1 MRVLSLSI
9 CSFLLVVCAF
19 AQSDRGT
26 ITGTVS
32 DATGAVVA
40 NAAIQAKNAGTGVEY
55 ASATSTTGNYTLL
68 QLPPGTYQVNVTVP
82 GFKKY
87 SRSGLTVEVAQTLRV
102 DISLEVGS
110 ASESVTV
117 TESASLLRTE
127 SGELS
132 HNVDVK
138 KLDDLPI
145 LGIGGTLSGS
155 AGIRNPM
162 AMISVIPGST
172 FVPNALVRINGTPA
186 NSQAFRIEGQDASNT
201 GTPGVPAQTQPS
213 VDAIQEVAIQT
224 SNYAAEYGQVGGG
237 MFNVTMRSG
246 TNQFHGSAYDY
257 FVNEV
262 FNAGNPFVTGSPN
275 IRPRARRNDY
285 GFTLGGPVWIPK
297 LYNGRDKTFFFFN
310 WEQFRETTVINN
322 QLQTIPFADYRTGDF
337 SRAILPNA
345 KVIGTDPLNNTMLE
359 GMIYDPKSTKT
370 DPVSGKVFRDQFVN
384 NVIDPVRFDDV
395 SKKIQALFP
404 KTSGPTPNAL
414 TSNYLNVYGTSRI
427 TGIPSIKIDQT
438 IGAKGKLSFFWQRT
452 KTSNPNGN
460 TIFGGSDGLP
470 DPITTALGTFQQA
483 PLYRLNYDYSLTP
496 TILLHFGGGY
506 RSNYF
511 LVPSVTT
518 KGEITNYD
526 ALTQLGLK
534 GGLEYKWFPTISGLS
549 SNVVDPSAG
558 GMKTIG
564 SEAGTNAITQSP
576 SFNTSVN
583 WVKENHTFK
592 FGAEFLTQGYPPKV
606 DGNTLGTYTFAA
618 NETGQPFQITNV
630 GGTNV
635 GFGYASFLL
644 GLVDGAAIS
653 RPTNPRMG
661 KKQFGIYAQDSW
673 KITRKLTLDYGLR
686 YDYSTYLREE
696 YGRAP
701 EFSATTPNPNAGGIL
716 GAAIYDGSGP
726 GRCNCNIAHNYPF
739 AFGPR
744 LGVAY
749 QINSKTV
756 FRAGFGIV
764 YGGTAVNNN
773 AAGGLAGSSASLV
786 QTSFGVPVSILADGF
801 PSSGYP
807 PVWPNF
813 NPGQFPTT
821 APAPGP
827 GPVFMDQNSGRPARQ
842 YQWSVGF
849 QRELSKDLVVE
860 ASYVANR
867 GVWWQAPG
875 LLNLDAIT
883 PALLKHYNL
892 DPTIK
897 ADEDLLNAK
906 INSPLAAQR
915 GFATVPYPGF
925 PITATVSQAL
935 RPFPQFAGVAS
946 PFNPFPVAIPT
957 YWNPL
962 GKSWYDSLQIKATKR
977 FSHGLTFLGTFAW
990 SKAESLGAEIGEPNP
1005 GSTGGAVF
1013 NDVFN
1018 RNINKYLSIYNQP
1031 FVLNLSATYV
1041 TPRIGGNKALSWAL
1055 RDWTYGAAL
1064 QYASGFPLQV
1074 PNAQSNLN
1082 NYLFQGQ
1089 SFANRVPGQP
1099 LYSTN
1104 WVDKN
1109 GKTHT
1114 DELDINCHCYDP
1126 NKTFVLNPNA
1136 WTDPA
1141 PGQFGASAAYYGDY
1155 RTQRRPR
1162 ENMNLGRTWRMKEDR
1177 ITFNLR
1183 IEFTNV
1189 FNRAYWG
1196 DPTGTSLT
1204 NATLKQATFPITSG
1218 VTFGNTSSG
1227 FGRVVTTG
1235 ATQFGNAANLSP
1247 RQGVIVGRFQF

>member
-1 MRVLSLSI
+1 MRF
-9 CSFLLVVCAF
+9 SFLSVCCLLLAVCAF

-32 DATGAVVA
+32 DPAGAVVA
-40 NAAIQAKNAGTGVEY
+40 NAPIQAKNVGTGVEY
-55 ASATSTTGNYTLL
+55 SSATSTTGNYTLP
-68 QLPPGTYQVNVTVP
+68 QLPPGSYQLTVTVP

-102 DISLEVGS
+102 DIILEVGS
-110 ASESVTV
+110 AAESVTV

-138 KLDDLPI
+138 RMDDLPI

-162 AMISVIPGST
+162 AMITVIPGST

-213 VDAIQEVAIQT
+213 VDAIQETSIQT

-237 MFNVTMRSG
+237 LFNVIMRSG

-257 FVNEV
+257 FVNEI
-262 FNAGNPFVTGSPN
+262 FNAGNPFVTGSPQGN
-275 IRPRARRNDY
+275 PRPRARRNDY
-285 GFTLGGPVWIPK
+285 GFTAGGPVWIPK
-297 LYNGRDKTFFFFN
+297 VFNGRDKTFFFFN
-310 WEQFRETTVINN
+310 FEQFREATKVNN
-322 QLQTIPFADYRTGDF
+322 QLQTIPIAAYRIGDF
-337 SRAILPNA
+337 SSAILPNA
-345 KVIGTDPLNNTMLE
+345 KVIGTDPLGNQMLE
-359 GMIYDPKSTKT
+359 GMIYDPNSNATAANGQVYRT
-370 DPVSGKVFRDQFVN
+370 QFPNNRIPLTSFDPVAA
-384 NVIDPVRFDDV
+384 
-395 SKKIQALFP
+395 KIQALFP
-404 KTSGPTPNAL
+404 QPSGPTPNAL
-414 TSNYLNVYGTSRI
+414 TNNYLNVYDSNRT
-427 TGIPSIKIDQT
+427 TEIPSVKIDQT
-438 IGAKGKLSFFWQRT
+438 IGSKGRLSFFWQRT
-452 KTSNPNGN
+452 KTANPNGN
-460 TIFGGSDGLP
+460 TIFGASDGLP
-470 DPITTALGTFQQA
+470 DPLTTALGTFQQA
-483 PLYRLNYDYSLTP
+483 PLYRLNYDYSLSP

-518 KGEITNYD
+518 TGQTTNYN

-534 GGLEYKWFPTISGLS
+534 GGLEYKWFPTIMGLS
-549 SNVVDPSAG
+549 SPTVDPSAG

-564 SEAGTNAITQSP
+564 SEAGTNSITQSP
-576 SFNTSVN
+576 SFNTYMT
-583 WVKENHTFK
+583 WVKGNHTYK
-592 FGAEFLTQGYPPKV
+592 FGAEFLTQGYPPVV
-606 DGNTLGTYTFAA
+606 DANTLGTYTFAP
-618 NETGQPFQITNV
+618 NETGQPFQINNV
-630 GGTNV
+630 GNTNV

-644 GLVDGAAIS
+644 GLADAASIS

-661 KKQFGIYAQDSW
+661 KKQLGLYAQDSW

-686 YDYSTYLREE
+686 YDYSTYLQEQ

-701 EFSATTPNPNAGGIL
+701 EFSPTTPNPSAGGIL
-716 GAAIYDGSGP
+716 GATIYEGSGP
-726 GRCNCNIAHNYPF
+726 GHCNCSIAHNYPL

-749 QINSKTV
+749 QIDSKTV

-786 QTSFGVPVSILADGF
+786 QTSFGVPVTTLAQGY
-801 PSSGYP
+801 PTSGYP

-813 NPGQFPTT
+813 NAGQFPTT

-842 YQWSVGF
+842 YQWSIGL
-849 QRELSKDLVVE
+849 QREISRDLVVE
-860 ASYVANR
+860 ASYVGNR

-883 PALLKHYNL
+883 PALLQHYGL
-892 DPTIK
+892 SATST
-897 ADEDLLNAK
+897 ADEALLTSK
-906 INSPLAAQR
+906 LNSATAAQR
-915 GFATVPYPGF
+915 GFANPPYPGF
-925 PITATVSQAL
+925 PTTLTVAQAL

-946 PFNPFPVAIPT
+946 AFNPNPVAIPV
-957 YWNPL
+957 YWDPL

-977 FSHGLTFLGTFAW
+977 VSHGVAFLGTFVW
-990 SKAESLGAEIGEPNP
+990 SKAETLGSEIGEPNP

-1018 RNINKYLSIYNQP
+1018 RNTNKYISIYDQP
-1031 FVLNLSATYV
+1031 YVFQLSATYT
-1041 TPRIGGNKALSWAL
+1041 TPKINGNKILSWAAK
-1055 RDWTYGAAL
+1055 DWTYAAAL
-1064 QYASGFPLQV
+1064 QYASGFPIQV
-1074 PNAQSNLN
+1074 PLANSNLN

-1099 LYSTN
+1099 LYT
-1104 WVDKN
+1104 VD
-1109 GKTHT
+1109 
-1114 DELDINCHCYDP
+1114 LNCHCYDP
-1126 NKTFVLNPNA
+1126 NKTFALNPKA
-1136 WTDPA
+1136 WADPA
-1141 PGQFGASAAYYGDY
+1141 PGQFGSSAAYYNDY
-1155 RTQRRPR
+1155 RTQRRPH
-1162 ENMNLGRTWRMKEDR
+1162 ENMNLGRTFNIREGME
-1177 ITFNLR
+1177 FNLR
-1183 IEFTNV
+1183 MEFTNV

-1196 DPTGTSLT
+1196 DPTST
-1204 NATLKQATFPITSG
+1204 NAVLPQVVFTTGATR
-1218 VTFGNTSSG
+1218 GNTSSG
-1227 FGRVVTTG
+1227 FGRMLTTG
-1235 ATQFGNAANLSP
+1235 ATQFGNAANILP
-1247 RQGVIVGRFQF
+1247 RQGVLVGRLTF